1 LITEDDLYFCPLLTR
16 ASYLHTWTELYQ
28 PQFIDRNAFPV
39 SSDSMPTPAACH
51 DTGLAA
57 LAQLA
62 ALRIGARRAF
72 VTIMSRET
80 EYVLVESTRTM
91 SLQSD
96 IVLDEKDKSWL
107 GTSCFARA
115 DGINDTV
122 LDGWRRARK
131 YRDIP
136 ESSEH
141 HYTEGVSP
149 HWCIISD
156 ASTNPQLSQKPFV
169 RRAQSPRF
177 FFSVP
182 LRDSDGT
189 VIGSL
194 SLLDDKPRYGVS
206 AHEMLFCEDL
216 SDTIVQHLVEATV
229 SAQRQRSERLI
240 KALGTFNSGG
250 KSLREWFIGQH
261 SPGNHRGGRQQKDA
275 AQANTAE
282 KNSARFDYEFG
293 VEGEDSSSSRE
304 GSLSRAGG
312 LAPSASQIQPR
323 HSSFTSDDNNRA
335 AYDRNSNR
343 VSGIDFQTDSSQA
356 LLRDGSRPR
365 ASEDGQSAP
374 QPKKAKE
381 SHTTAKNF
389 DAATQL
395 KEAYGR
401 ASSLLREATGAFG
414 VVFLDASAA
423 SAARPLNASSLQ
435 QTGRDRSNS
444 PGNTTSDDST
454 VRTNSDTGS
463 SGNGEKRPKLC
474 KSLGRSIQF
483 QPGKAGPGN
492 KLPLQLNERDMAKLI
507 KSYPFGKVF
516 NFAVSGTPYSG
527 SEESAGSSG
536 SSLETKPKSKLPRAD
551 TKHNRHARLLRKIVG
566 DARSIAFFPIFD
578 ATNNRY
584 RSCLI
589 TWNVQPNRFFDTQED
604 MIYLSA
610 FGHSLRAEFS
620 RIETIASDVAKG
632 IFISSISHELRL
644 VFETN
649 TR

>member
-1 LITEDDLYFCPLLTR
+1 
-16 ASYLHTWTELYQ
+16 LYQ

-62 ALRIGARRAF
+62 ALRIGVRRAF

-80 EYVLVESTRTM
+80 EYILVESTRSM

-96 IVLDEKDKSWL
+96 IVQDEKDKSWL

-156 ASTNPQLSQKPFV
+156 ASANTQLSQKPFV
-169 RRAQSPRF
+169 KRAQSPRF

-194 SLLDDKPRYGVS
+194 SLLDDRPRYGVS

-250 KSLREWFIGQH
+250 RSLREWFIGQH
-261 SPGNHRGGRQQKDA
+261 SPGNHRGGRQKEKDVT
-275 AQANTAE
+275 QANTAE
-282 KNSARFDYEFG
+282 ENSARFDYEFG

-312 LAPSASQIQPR
+312 LASSASQSQPR

-343 VSGIDFQTDSSQA
+343 VSGIDFQSDSPRA
-356 LLRDGSRPR
+356 PPRDGSGPR
-365 ASEDGQSAP
+365 ASNDEKSAP
-374 QPKKAKE
+374 QPKKGKGSRA
-381 SHTTAKNF
+381 TAKDF
-389 DAATQL
+389 DAASQL

-423 SAARPLNASSLQ
+423 FAARPLNASSLQ
-435 QTGRDRSNS
+435 QTGTDRSNS

-454 VRTNSDTGS
+454 VRTNSDTDS
-463 SGNGEKRPKLC
+463 SGNGERRPKLC

-483 QPGKAGPGN
+483 QPGKTGSGN
-492 KLPLQLNERDMAKLI
+492 TLPLQLNERDMAKLI
-507 KSYPFGKVF
+507 KSYPSGKVF

-527 SEESAGSSG
+527 SDESAGSSG
-536 SSLETKPKSKLPRAD
+536 SSLETKPKLKLPRAD

-644 VFETN
+644 VFRRN
-649 TR
+649 TRYGIH